1 MKDANHPDL
10 VPARVIA
17 DGKAEMWLAG
27 CNAKLGH
34 LTGKLRDDKL
44 SRPVIGDWVLVRD
57 GDERA
62 TINALLPRR
71 TQLVRRAVGKRAE
84 AQIIA
89 ANLDT
94 VFIVTAVGEDVN
106 PRRLERYLTTVW
118 EGGASPVV
126 VLNKADLATDLQA
139 LVREIEHVTT
149 GAKVVAT
156 IARDTSGADVL
167 LDHLRPRTTAAL
179 VGSSGVGKSSLV
191 NRLLGREAQAT
202 AGLIAG
208 ERGRHTTTRREL
220 FVLANGAILIDT
232 PGMRE
237 LGVMDAEDG
246 LETAFADIADLAQ
259 HCRFGDCAHLGDA
272 GCAVQTAV
280 DEGRLD
286 AERFAAYVKLHKEIA
301 ANQRREDPRAAA
313 ESKRAAKSM
322 ERAVRQKARNS
333 PKGR

>member
-1 MKDANHPDL
+1 MKSANLPDL
-10 VPARVIA
+10 VPARIIA

-27 CNAKLGH
+27 CRAKLGR
-34 LTGKLRDDKL
+34 LTGKLRDDKT

-57 GDERA
+57 GDEHA
-62 TINALLPRR
+62 SINALLPRR

-84 AQIIA
+84 PQVIA
-89 ANLDT
+89 ANLDV

-118 EGGASPVV
+118 EGGATPIV
-126 VLNKADLATDLQA
+126 VLNKADLATELDA
-139 LVREIEHVTT
+139 LKHDIERVTN
-149 GAKVVAT
+149 GAKVIAT
-156 IARDTSGADVL
+156 IAKDATGADVL
-167 LDHLRPRTTAAL
+167 LDHLTPRSTAAL

-202 AGLIAG
+202 AALIAG

-220 FVLANGAILIDT
+220 FVLGGGAILIDT

-246 LETAFADIADLAQ
+246 LETAFADIAEIAKG
-259 HCRFGDCAHLGDA
+259 CRFGDCAHLGDA

-286 AERFAAYVKLHKEIA
+286 AERFAAYVKLQREIA
-301 ANQRREDPRAAA
+301 ANQRREDPKAAA
-313 ESKRAAKSM
+313 DSKRAAKSL
-322 ERAVRQKARNS
+322 ERAVRQKYRNS